1 MTPVDALA
9 APIRTLLDSVG
20 TGSTSVTDPSVSV
33 REATSEL
40 DRTDA
45 RLRHA
50 LDAAIRDW
58 ESTAGDDA
66 GATLRRHRSQTR
78 RAVED
83 GATLTSVIEEAAQSV
98 RRAAIELRGIL
109 DSFVGAADAMGPA
122 LYTPTGVATILP
134 VAATHLQRALTVVE
148 RTRTEL
154 DSQSRRLRSIGRTTA
169 PGTPHRVAAAIG
181 DAVGG
186 PAKRPIAAGGARTR
200 SASVDPS
207 GPDEPDAAARPGG
220 PPTPGAVP
228 ITLPDGSVAYAP
240 NQRAATAVRAALGQ
254 RGVPYV
260 WGGTTPGRGL
270 DCSALTQYAYRQA
283 GVELPRLA
291 QDQDT
296 AGYRVDRAELL
307 PGDLAV
313 WSGHVAMYIG
323 NSQMVEA
330 GNPVQVSPLRTNNLD
345 QAFEGFYRPR

>member
-1 MTPVDALA
+1 MTPIDTLA
-9 APIRTLLDSVG
+9 APIRALLDSVG
-20 TGSTSVTDPSVSV
+20 TGSTSATDPSVSV
-33 REATSEL
+33 REATAEL
-40 DRTDA
+40 ERTDA

-66 GATLRRHRSQTR
+66 QTTLRRHRSETKQTG
-78 RAVED
+78 ED
-83 GATLTSVIEEAAQSV
+83 GTMLTAVIEDAAQSV
-98 RRAAIELRGIL
+98 RRAAVELRDIL
-109 DSFVGAADAMGPA
+109 DSFVAAADAMGPA
-122 LYTPTGVATILP
+122 LYTPTGVAMILP
-134 VAATHLQRALTVVE
+134 AAAGHLQRAVAVSE

-154 DSQSRRLRSIGRTTA
+154 DGQSRRLRTIGKTIT
-169 PGTPHRVAAAIG
+169 PGVPHRVAAAS
-181 DAVGG
+181 V
-186 PAKRPIAAGGARTR
+186 RTH
-200 SASVDPS
+200 SAS
-207 GPDEPDAAARPGG
+207 AG

-240 NQRAATAVRAALGQ
+240 NERAATAVRAALGQ
-254 RGVPYV
+254 RGVPYL

-283 GVELPRLA
+283 GVNLPRLA

-313 WSGHVAMYIG
+313 WSGHVAMYVG
-323 NSQMVEA
+323 NDQMVEA
-330 GNPVQVSPLRTNNLD
+330 GNPVQVSPVRTNNLD

>member
-9 APIRTLLDSVG
+9 APIRSLLDSVG
-20 TGSTSVTDPSVSV
+20 TGATSATDPSVSV
-33 REATSEL
+33 REATAEL
-40 DRTDA
+40 ERTDA

-66 GATLRRHRSQTR
+66 QTTLGRHRSQTR
-78 RAVED
+78 HAAED
-83 GATLTSVIEEAAQSV
+83 GTTLTSVIEQAAQSV
-98 RRAAIELRGIL
+98 RRAAVELRGIL
-109 DSFVGAADAMGPA
+109 DSFVAAADAMGPA
-122 LYTPTGVATILP
+122 LYTPTGVAMILP
-134 VAATHLQRALTVVE
+134 VAADHLRRAVAVVE
-148 RTRTEL
+148 RTRADL
-154 DSQSRRLRSIGRTTA
+154 DGQSRRLQTIGRTIT
-169 PGTPHRVAAAIG
+169 PGDLHRVAAVG
-181 DAVGG
+181 DAVRS
-186 PAKRPIAAGGARTR
+186 PAERPKATGGARTR
-200 SASVDPS
+200 SAS
-207 GPDEPDAAARPGG
+207 AG

-240 NQRAATAVRAALGQ
+240 NQRAATAVRAALAQ

-313 WSGHVAMYIG
+313 WSGHVAMYVG
-323 NSQMVEA
+323 NNQMVEA
-330 GNPVQVSPLRTNNLD
+330 GSPVQVSPVRTNNLD